1 MSKSGKQIKIGAIL
15 SYMAIFINILSAL
28 IYTPWMLSHIGES
41 DYGLF
46 TLANSVITLFLL
58 DFGISAAVTRFVSK
72 FKAEGEQEKINQF
85 LGVVYKL
92 FIIISLIIFV
102 VLFVLYF
109 FIDTIYAGLTPQ
121 EIVKFKYVFI
131 ISGIFSVV
139 SFPLSGTVNGILTS
153 YEKFIPLKL
162 CDLVHKILNVALIV
176 IAILLDQGLY
186 AFVLITAGGNLLT
199 LVIKFVIIKSLTPIK
214 IRFKYFD
221 KQLLKEIFSFSVW
234 ILINSICG
242 RLIMNLCP
250 SILGIIP
257 GAGTLAITIFS
268 FASTIEGYTFIF
280 ANAIDG
286 MFMPKI
292 ARIVY
297 KEQQPDKLLDLMVK
311 VGRFQFVLIGLLVV
325 GFTVVGQEF
334 MGLWLSGRL
343 PVGTD
348 VVYWCA
354 FFLILP
360 APFYLSQ
367 QIGKNAL
374 IVMGRVRETAIINII
389 KAVLGVILVT
399 VLTMFFDVLGACIA
413 ICIVYFIRNI
423 LFMVLYQTILKLN
436 MWNFIKKCYIRLMPT
451 LVITLICGSLLT
463 YFYNSISWLHLL
475 IKIIIVV
482 IVFAISTLFFGLT
495 KLERTKLFDKLKRK
509 KV

>member
-1 MSKSGKQIKIGAIL
+1 MSNSGKQIKIGAIL
-15 SYMAIFINILSAL
+15 SYVAIVVNILSAL

-46 TLANSVITLFLL
+46 TLAHSVITLFLL
-58 DFGISAAVTRFVSK
+58 DFGISAAVTRFISK
-72 FKAEGEQEKINQF
+72 YKAEGAQEKINQF

-92 FIIISLIIFV
+92 FIVISAIIFV

-109 FIDTIYAGLTPQ
+109 FIDVIYTGLTPQ

-162 CDLVHKILNVALIV
+162 CDVLYKILNVALMV
-176 IAILLDQGLY
+176 LAILLNQGLY
-186 AFVLITAGGNLLT
+186 AFVIITAGGNLLT
-199 LVIKFVIIKSLTPIK
+199 LVVKFILIKSLTPIK
-214 IRFKYFD
+214 IRFKYAD

-311 VGRFQFVLIGLLVV
+311 VGRFQFILIGLIVV
-325 GFTVVGQEF
+325 GFACVGQEF
-334 MGLWLSGRL
+334 MTLWLSGRL

-354 FFLILP
+354 LVLILP

-367 QIGKNAL
+367 QIGRNAL
-374 IVMGRVRETAIINII
+374 IVMGRVKETSIINII

-399 VLTMFFDVLGACIA
+399 VLTIFFDALGACIA

-423 LFMVLYQTILKLN
+423 LFMVLYQKLLKLN
-436 MWNFIKKCYIRLMPT
+436 MWDFIKKCYLRLAPT
-451 LVITLICGSLLT
+451 VLITLFCGLILT
-463 YFYNSISWLHLL
+463 YFYTSIGWLHLFA
-475 IKIIIVV
+475 KIIIVV
-482 IVFAISTLFFGLT
+482 IVFAISTFLFGLT
-495 KLERTKLFDKLKRK
+495 KEERSKILGKLKRK
-509 KV
+509 KL

>member
-199 LVIKFVIIKSLTPIK
+199 FVIKFVIIKSLTPIK

-348 VVYWCA
+348 LVYWCA

-413 ICIVYFIRNI
+413 ICMVYFIRNI
-423 LFMVLYQTILKLN
+423 LFMVLYQKILKLN
-436 MWNFIKKCYIRLMPT
+436 MWNFIKKCYLRLMPT
-451 LVITLICGSLLT
+451 LVITLICGLLLT
-463 YFYNSISWLHLL
+463 YFYNSIGWLHLF

-482 IVFAISTLFFGLT
+482 VVFAISTLFFGLT
-495 KLERTKLFDKLKRK
+495 KAERTKLFDKLKRK